1 MLVKIPILV
10 NLDDIF
16 NIKLTVFFVVKLI
29 VYNSVSPKPED

>member
-10 NLDDIF
+10 NLDDVF
-16 NIKLTVFFVVKLI
+16 NIKLTVFFVVKI